1 MEKGYIQI
9 YTGDG
14 KGKTTAAF
22 GLALRCAGR
31 GNHVLIV
38 QFMKKMDTGELKA
51 IEPIENIEVLRVC
64 QTVRFSFEW
73 TKEEKAQEREN
84 ALQMLKTLQSRM
96 TKDIDL
102 LVLDE
107 ALGAIS
113 AGVLTEEELL
123 GLIDKKPEHV
133 EIVLT
138 GRNCPDGLRKR
149 ADLITEMRPEKHYMT
164 CGVKARKG
172 IEF

>member
-1 MEKGYIQI
+1 METGYVQI

-22 GLALRCAGR
+22 GLALRCVGH
-31 GNHVLIV
+31 GNRVLIV
-38 QFMKKMDTGELKA
+38 QFMKKMDTGELKPL
-51 IEPIENIEVLRVC
+51 EQIENIDILRVC
-64 QTVRFSFEW
+64 ETARFSFEW
-73 TKEEKAQEREN
+73 TEEDRKNERKNGKKAMDMIAARIQN
-84 ALQMLKTLQSRM
+84 
-96 TKDIDL
+96 DIDL
-102 LVLDE
+102 LILDE

-113 AGVLTEEELL
+113 AGVVTDDEILN
-123 GLIDKKPEHV
+123 LIAQKPENV

-138 GRNCPDGLRKR
+138 GRDCPDRLKKR

>member
-1 MEKGYIQI
+1 MEKGYVQI

-14 KGKTTAAF
+14 KGKTTAAL

-31 GNHVLIV
+31 GNRVLIV
-38 QFMKKMDTGELKA
+38 QLMKAMDSGELAPLKQIA
-51 IEPIENIEVLRVC
+51 GIEVMRVC
-64 QTVRFSFEW
+64 QTARFSFEW
-73 TKEEKAQEREN
+73 TPEDRARERRNAQE
-84 ALQMLKTLQSRM
+84 ALADIQKRM
-96 TKDIDL
+96 PIDIDL
-102 LVLDE
+102 LILDE

-113 AGVLTEEELL
+113 AGVLTEQEVLDVIA
-123 GLIDKKPEHV
+123 GKPDQV

-138 GRNCPDGLRKR
+138 GRDCPAALKKR

-172 IEF
+172 IEY

>member
-1 MEKGYIQI
+1 MKKGYVQI

-14 KGKTTAAF
+14 KGKTTAAL

-31 GNHVLIV
+31 DNRVLIV
-38 QFMKKMDTGELKA
+38 QFLKNTDTGELKPLRQIA
-51 IEPIENIEVLRVC
+51 NIEIIRVC
-64 QTVRFSFEW
+64 QTARFSFEW
-73 TKEEKAQEREN
+73 TDAEKAQEREN
-84 ALQMLKTLQSRM
+84 GLEMMHTLKTRM
-96 TKDIDL
+96 QQDVDL
-102 LVLDE
+102 LILDE

-113 AGVLTEEELL
+113 AGVLTEPELL
-123 GLIDKKPEHV
+123 GLIAEKPEHV

-138 GRNCPDGLRKR
+138 GRDCPDGLKKR